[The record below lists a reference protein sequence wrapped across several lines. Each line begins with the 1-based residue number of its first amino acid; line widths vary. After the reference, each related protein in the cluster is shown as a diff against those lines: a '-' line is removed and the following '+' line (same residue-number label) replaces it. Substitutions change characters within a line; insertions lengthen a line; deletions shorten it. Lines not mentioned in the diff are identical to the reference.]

1 MFRKSLCTRLR
12 CGTLQLGSC
21 FALAGLVFLAGNST
35 HAQITPDGTL
45 GDESS
50 IVTPNSRIN
59 QQIVDLIEGGAVR
72 GANLFHSFQ
81 DFNVSEGQQVYFA
94 NPTGIETIFS
104 RVTGTDISDILG
116 TLGVNGNANL
126 FLLNPNGIVFGPHAS
141 LDIRGAFVAS
151 TAESLVWENGTQ
163 FSATNPQTPPLLTI
177 NVTPGLQYG
186 STSPQSTIIN
196 RGNLTVGQDFTVQ
209 AGTLDLQGQLL
220 AGGNLSLFAT
230 DRVKVRDT
238 VTSPFIAAARGQL
251 LVQGNQN
258 VDIFALNHPDS
269 GLFAQGD
276 LVLRSENT
284 VGGDAHYSTGGSFR
298 IEQLDG
304 SLGRWSSPDDPI
316 IRARGD
322 VSFDIYVGASLH
334 ILAGG
339 KVDIGTVLITG
350 TDQTNYL
357 QDTITLSDGT
367 DIQIDGRE
375 KPTLDVR
382 AGVDP
387 DKIGMPGITGFGV
400 FLDPNLFFDP
410 NQPSL
415 SDVATSADITIGDIV
430 FESGVVD
437 GVVLL
442 TNQYQPNTALPGGQ
456 IEITGEGFFGLGIN
470 TNSDGTN
477 SPEKAGD
484 IIIDSRGGIVAAGE
498 LQAISGGDGGEI
510 TLIAQDTITTG
521 NILSFSFSANSGQI
535 RLISHNGAIDTT
547 AGTIASFS
555 NDGTGGDISFMAQEG
570 ITTGDIQSFS
580 EFSNSGEISLTSTN
594 GRIDTTAGEL
604 DASSTGGT
612 GGDITFVAHEYI
624 TTGNINSSS
633 RFSNSGEISLTS
645 TNGRI
650 DSTTGWLDSSST
662 EGNGGNIFLSANGT
676 INTADIFSSSFSSNS
691 GQIRLTSH
699 SDAIDTSAGF
709 IASASTDGKGGDVTF
724 IAQEN
729 ITTGTIQSFSRF
741 SNSGEISLTS
751 NNGKIDTSAG
761 FISSTSTD
769 GKGGDVTF
777 IAQENITTGTI
788 RSFSRFSNGGEISLT
803 SNNGK
808 IDTTAGFLESAS
820 TEGNGGN
827 VFISA
832 NGNIYTADISSISG
846 ISHGGQIDFTSNNGE
861 IDTTAGLLDSSSD
874 GGNGGNIF
882 LSANGNI
889 YTADISSVSF
899 FSHGGQINLTS
910 NNGEIDTTAGL
921 LNSASTQG
929 NGGNIF
935 LSANGNIYTADIS
948 SVSNFFQ
955 GGEINF
961 TSNNGEIDTTA
972 GFLSS
977 YSIEGN
983 GGDIT
988 LMAIDQITTG
998 EVEASS
1004 LFRNSGRISI
1014 ISTQGGIDTTGG
1026 SLSTFSHL
1034 GSTSSIHLEAQNEI
1048 TTGNIETFGS
1058 FSAGDI
1064 ILKTRASISTANSWI
1079 RSTTTGSGK
1088 GGNIYIQARSL
1099 SLTDGATISS
1109 STLGTGD
1116 GGSVFV
1122 MTDDRIDLNNGFIIA
1137 NSHSTATGKGGNITI
1152 ETDSLS
1158 LTNVAFVEARAIGQ
1172 GDSGNITVTAQ
1183 GEISLSDFSAIEGS
1197 VDSGKGGNIT
1207 ITADSLSLNDHSSIG
1222 TDTIVRGEAGNI
1234 SIFADGTVSL
1244 ANTSIISSSLFPEA
1258 VGKGGE
1264 ITIAADSL
1272 SLTNTASI
1280 SVNTFGQGDAGNIVV
1295 DTNDAVY
1302 LENLAGIFSAVL
1314 PEAVGNG
1321 GEIRIKTGSLSLT
1334 DRASIDT
1341 STSGQGNAGDI
1352 VVQVDDQIQLIN
1364 NALISSNVNNNA
1376 VGQGGEINLASDSL
1390 YIADTAGILSATI
1403 GQGNGG
1409 RIVVNVD
1416 DSVSIMQNALI
1427 ATSSLQGDAG
1437 DVEIT
1442 TPTIFLDDGDIVTE
1456 AFSGEGG
1463 NIRLQNLDL
1472 LLMRHESKVSA
1483 TAGRANA
1490 GGDGGNITIDATN
1503 GFIIGPAYENN
1514 DITANAY
1521 EGNGGNIDITAQRI
1535 IGLRERPKLTPK
1547 SDITASSEF
1556 GLQGT
1561 IETTELAVD
1570 PNSGLVALP
1579 VQPAPPEVA
1588 QNCQPGDVNAN
1599 RFYNTGSGGLPPNP
1613 NEALVSN
1620 AVAVPHWVTLDQGD
1634 SVSSTPGTHVSQNR
1648 IIEAQG
1654 WVKRADGTVV
1664 LTAEPTRMTLLPTC
1678 TQL

>member
-1 MFRKSLCTRLR
+1 MSINRRSRSSRVGNAMFRKSLCTSLR
-12 CGTLQLGSC
+12 CWTLQLGSS
-21 FALAGLVFLAGNST
+21 FALAGFVLLAGNST

-50 IVTPNSRIN
+50 IVTPNARIN

-81 DFNVSEGQQVYFA
+81 YFNVSEGQQVYFT

-163 FSATNPQTPPLLTI
+163 FSATNPQAPPLLTI

-196 RGNLTVGQDFTVQ
+196 RGNLAVGQDFTMQ
-209 AGTLDLQGQLL
+209 AGTLNLQGQLL
-220 AGGNLSLFAT
+220 AGGDLSLFAT
-230 DRVKVRDT
+230 DTVKVRDT
-238 VTSPFIAAARGQL
+238 VTSPFIAAARRQL

-322 VSFDIYVGASLH
+322 VSFDVYVGASLH

-339 KVDIGTVLITG
+339 KVDIGTVIITG

-357 QDTITLSDGT
+357 QDKITLSDGT

-430 FESGVVD
+430 FEFGVVD

-442 TNQYQPNTALPGGQ
+442 TNQYQPNPALPGGQ
-456 IEITGEGFFGLGIN
+456 IEITGKGFFGFGIN

-484 IIIDSRGGIVAAGE
+484 IIIDSRGGIVSAGE
-498 LQAISGGDGGEI
+498 LQASSDGDGGEI

-521 NILSFSFSANSGQI
+521 NIWSVSFSANSGQI
-535 RLISHNGAIDTT
+535 RFISHNGAIDTT

-580 EFSNSGEISLTSTN
+580 VSSHSGQINLTSTN

-604 DASSTGGT
+604 DSASTGGT
-612 GGDITFVAHEYI
+612 GGDITFVAHDHI
-624 TTGNINSSS
+624 QTGNINSSS

-650 DSTTGWLDSSST
+650 DSTTGWLDSSSI
-662 EGNGGNIFLSANGT
+662 EGNGGNIWLSANGT
-676 INTADIFSSSFSSNS
+676 INTADILAPSFSSNS
-691 GQIRLTSH
+691 GQIRLTSN

-741 SNSGEISLTS
+741 SNSGEISITS
-751 NNGKIDTSAG
+751 NNGRIDTTAGELDSASTEGNGGDILLSANGTINTADILASSFSSNSGQIRLTSNSGAIDTSAG
-761 FISSTSTD
+761 FIVSASTD

-788 RSFSRFSNGGEISLT
+788 RSFSRFSNSGEISLT
-803 SNNGK
+803 SNNG
-808 IDTTAGFLESAS
+808 G
-820 TEGNGGN
+820 
-827 VFISA
+827 
-832 NGNIYTADISSISG
+832 
-846 ISHGGQIDFTSNNGE
+846 
-861 IDTTAGLLDSSSD
+861 IDTTAGLLDSASTR
-874 GGNGGNIF
+874 GNAGNIL

-889 YTADISSVSF
+889 YTADISSVSEF
-899 FSHGGQINLTS
+899 FH
-910 NNGEIDTTAGL
+910 
-921 LNSASTQG
+921 
-929 NGGNIF
+929 
-935 LSANGNIYTADIS
+935 
-948 SVSNFFQ
+948 

-961 TSNNGEIDTTA
+961 TSNNGKIDTTA
-972 GFLSS
+972 GLLNS

-988 LMAIDQITTG
+988 LMALEQITTG

-1004 LFRNSGRISI
+1004 VFRNSGRISI

-1064 ILKTRASISTANSWI
+1064 ILKTRASISTANSLI
-1079 RSTTTGSGK
+1079 SSTTTGSGK
-1088 GGNIYIQARSL
+1088 GGNIYVQARSL

-1116 GGSVFV
+1116 AGSVFV
-1122 MTDDRIDLNNGFIIA
+1122 ITDDRIDLNNSVIIA
-1137 NSHSTATGKGGNITI
+1137 RSHSTATGKGGNITI

-1158 LTNVAFVEARAIGQ
+1158 LTNVAGVSARALGQ
-1172 GDSGNITVTAQ
+1172 GDSGNITITAQ
-1183 GEISLSDFSAIEGS
+1183 GEISLSNFGAIEGS

-1207 ITADSLSLNDHSSIG
+1207 ITADSLSLDNSSIG
-1222 TDTIVRGEAGNI
+1222 TDTVVRGEAGNI

-1244 ANTSIISSSLFPEA
+1244 ANTSTISSSLFPEA

-1272 SLTNTASI
+1272 SLMNTASI
-1280 SVNTFGQGDAGNIVV
+1280 FVNTWGQGDAGNIVI

-1302 LENLAGIFSAVL
+1302 VENFAGISSNVL

-1321 GEIRIKTGSLSLT
+1321 GEIRLKTGSLSLR
-1334 DRASIDT
+1334 DSASIDT
-1341 STSGQGNAGDI
+1341 STNGQGNAGDI
-1352 VVQVDDQIQLIN
+1352 IVQVDDQIQLIN
-1364 NALISSNVNNNA
+1364 NALINSSVNDNA

-1390 YIADTAGILSATI
+1390 YIADNSGILSGTI

-1416 DSVSIMQNALI
+1416 DSVSIMQNAAI
-1427 ATSSLQGDAG
+1427 VTSSLQGDAG
-1437 DVEIT
+1437 DIEIT
-1442 TPTIFLDDGDIVTE
+1442 TPTIFLNDGGIVTE

-1472 LLMRHESKVSA
+1472 LLMRHESQVSA

-1490 GGDGGNITIDATN
+1490 GGNGGNITIDATD
-1503 GFIIGPAYENN
+1503 GFIIGPAYEDN

-1521 EGNGGNIDITAQRI
+1521 EGNGGNINITAQRI
-1535 IGLRERPKLTPK
+1535 IGLRERPNLTPK

-1579 VQPAPPEVA
+1579 TQPAPPEVA
-1588 QNCQPGDVNAN
+1588 QNCQPGEVNAN

-1620 AVAVPHWVTLDQGD
+1620 AVAVPDWVTLDQGD
-1634 SVSSTPGTHVSQNR
+1634 SVSSTPATHVSQNR

-1664 LTAEPTRMTLLPTC
+1664 LTAEPTTMTLLPTC
-1678 TQL
+1678 TIRSQSSEAETSRSSREWR

>member
-1 MFRKSLCTRLR
+1 MSINRRSRSSRVGNAMFRKSLCTSLR
-12 CGTLQLGSC
+12 CWTLQLGSS
-21 FALAGLVFLAGNST
+21 FALAGFVLLAGNST
-35 HAQITPDGTL
+35 HAQITSDGTL

-50 IVTPNSRIN
+50 IVTPNARIN

-81 DFNVSEGQQVYFA
+81 DFNVSEGQQVYFT

-163 FSATNPQTPPLLTI
+163 FSATNPQAPPLLTI

-196 RGNLTVGQDFTVQ
+196 RGNLAVGQDFTVQ

-220 AGGNLSLFAT
+220 AGGDLSLFAT
-230 DRVKVRDT
+230 DTVKVRDT
-238 VTSPFIAAARGQL
+238 VTSPFIAAARRQL

-304 SLGRWSSPDDPI
+304 SLGGWSSPDDPI

-322 VSFDIYVGASLH
+322 VSFDVYVGASLH

-387 DKIGMPGITGFGV
+387 DKIGMPGITGFSV

-442 TNQYQPNTALPGGQ
+442 TNQYQPNPALPGGQ
-456 IEITGEGFFGLGIN
+456 IEITGKGFFGLGIN

-484 IIIDSRGGIVAAGE
+484 IIIDSRGGIVSAGE

-510 TLIAQDTITTG
+510 KLIAQDTITTG

-535 RLISHNGAIDTT
+535 RFISHNGAIDTT

-555 NDGTGGDISFMAQEG
+555 NDGI
-570 ITTGDIQSFS
+570 
-580 EFSNSGEISLTSTN
+580 
-594 GRIDTTAGEL
+594 
-604 DASSTGGT
+604 
-612 GGDITFVAHEYI
+612 GGDITFVAHDHI
-624 TTGNINSSS
+624 QTGNINSSS

-645 TNGRI
+645 NNGRI
-650 DSTTGWLDSSST
+650 DSTTGWLDSSSI

-676 INTADIFSSSFSSNS
+676 INTADILASSFSSDS
-691 GQIRLTSH
+691 GQIRLTSN
-699 SDAIDTSAGF
+699 SGAIDTSAGF

-729 ITTGTIQSFSRF
+729 ITTGTIRSFSRF
-741 SNSGEISLTS
+741 SNSG
-751 NNGKIDTSAG
+751 
-761 FISSTSTD
+761 
-769 GKGGDVTF
+769 
-777 IAQENITTGTI
+777 
-788 RSFSRFSNGGEISLT
+788 
-803 SNNGK
+803 
-808 IDTTAGFLESAS
+808 
-820 TEGNGGN
+820 
-827 VFISA
+827 
-832 NGNIYTADISSISG
+832 
-846 ISHGGQIDFTSNNGE
+846 QINFTSNNGG
-861 IDTTAGLLDSSSD
+861 IDTTAGLLDSASTR
-874 GGNGGNIF
+874 GNGGNIF

-889 YTADISSVSF
+889 YTADISSVSL
-899 FSHGGQINLTS
+899 FSNSGQINFTSKNGEIDTTAGLLDSASTGGNGGDIFLSANGNIYTADISSVSLFSNGGQIDFTS
-910 NNGEIDTTAGL
+910 KNGEIDTTAGL
-921 LNSASTQG
+921 LNSSSTEG

-948 SVSNFFQ
+948 SISGFFQ
-955 GGEINF
+955 GGQINF

-972 GFLSS
+972 GLLNSASS
-977 YSIEGN
+977 EGN

-988 LMAIDQITTG
+988 LMALEQITTG
-998 EVEASS
+998 EVETSS
-1004 LFRNSGRISI
+1004 VSRNSGRISM

-1026 SLSTFSHL
+1026 FLSTFSL
-1034 GSTSSIHLEAQNEI
+1034 YGSANSIHLEAQNEI

-1064 ILKTRASISTANSWI
+1064 ILKTRASISTANSLI
-1079 RSTTTGSGK
+1079 GSTTTGSGK
-1088 GGNIYIQARSL
+1088 GGNIYVQARSL

-1116 GGSVFV
+1116 AGSVFV
-1122 MTDDRIDLNNGFIIA
+1122 MTDDRIDLNDGVISA
-1137 NSHSTATGKGGNITI
+1137 RSHSTATGKGGNITI

-1158 LTNVAFVEARAIGQ
+1158 LTNVAFVSARAVGQ
-1172 GDSGNITVTAQ
+1172 GDAGNIEITAQ
-1183 GEISLSDFSAIEGS
+1183 GEISLSDFSTIGAS
-1197 VDSGKGGNIT
+1197 VESGKGGNIT
-1207 ITADSLSLNDHSSIG
+1207 ITADSLSLDNSSIG

-1234 SIFADGTVSL
+1234 SIFTDGTVSL
-1244 ANTSIISSSLFPEA
+1244 ANTSTISSSLFLEA

-1272 SLTNTASI
+1272 SLMNTASI
-1280 SVNTFGQGDAGNIVV
+1280 FVNTWGQGDAGNIFV

-1302 LENLAGIFSAVL
+1302 VENFAGISSNVL

-1321 GEIRIKTGSLSLT
+1321 GEIRIKTGSLFLT
-1334 DRASIDT
+1334 DSASIDT
-1341 STSGQGNAGDI
+1341 STNGQGNAGDI
-1352 VVQVDDQIQLIN
+1352 IVQVDDQIQLIN
-1364 NALISSNVNNNA
+1364 NASINSSVNDNA

-1390 YIADTAGILSATI
+1390 YIADNAGILSATI

-1416 DSVSIMQNALI
+1416 DSVSIIQNALI

-1437 DVEIT
+1437 DIEIT
-1442 TPTIFLDDGDIVTE
+1442 TPTIFLNDGDIVTE

-1472 LLMRHESKVSA
+1472 LLMRHESRVSA

-1490 GGDGGNITIDATN
+1490 GGNGGNITINATD
-1503 GFIIGPAYENN
+1503 GFIIGPAYEDN

-1547 SDITASSEF
+1547 SDITASSEL

-1579 VQPAPPEVA
+1579 TQPAPPEVA
-1588 QNCQPGDVNAN
+1588 QNCQPGEVNAN

-1620 AVAVPHWVTLDQGD
+1620 AVAVPDWVTLDQGD
-1634 SVSSTPGTHVSQNR
+1634 SVSSTPATHVSQNR

-1664 LTAEPTRMTLLPTC
+1664 LTAEPTTMTLLPTC
-1678 TQL
+1678 TIRSQSSEAETSRSSREWR